1 MPHSSELLRGTLKT
15 IVLKLLVDNTR
26 LYGYEITQKV
36 KEITAEKI
44 LLTEGSLYPVLHS
57 LEADKLVTVEVEY
70 IGKRIRK
77 HYRLS
82 PKGKKFAAQKVTE
95 VADFIESLSA
105 LLNLKIKLA

>member
-1 MPHSSELLRGTLKT
+1 MSHSSELLKGTLKT
-15 IVLKLLVDNTR
+15 IVLKLLADNTR

-36 KEITAEKI
+36 KEITSEKI

-57 LEADKLVTVEVEY
+57 LEADDLVTVEVEY

-82 PKGKKFAAQKVTE
+82 LKGKKMAAQKVTE
-95 VADFIESLSA
+95 VASFIESLSA
-105 LLNLKIKLA
+105 LLDLKIKLA